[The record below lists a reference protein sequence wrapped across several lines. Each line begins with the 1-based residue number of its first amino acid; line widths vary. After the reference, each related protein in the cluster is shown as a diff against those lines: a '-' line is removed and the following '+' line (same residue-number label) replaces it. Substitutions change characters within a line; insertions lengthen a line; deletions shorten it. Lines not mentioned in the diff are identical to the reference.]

1 MKQHSCCCFFR
12 SKRMSYNP
20 IQAGHTCIACKHT
33 AFEQLTK
40 HTSPTACRKALT
52 PTKRQGTTQGCTP
65 VASPD
70 TPPHGTANT
79 PWLNQTS
86 HHQHV
91 HQLHARLLSA
101 QADVRPGHTAQSRA
115 AVPPG
120 VHQRASQSHRTHV
133 HVLSR

>member
-1 MKQHSCCCFFR
+1 
-12 SKRMSYNP
+12 MSYNP

-86 HHQHV
+86 HHQHRLMCGQDTQHSHV
-91 HQLHARLLSA
+91 QLCRRVYIRE
-101 QADVRPGHTAQSRA
+101 QAKATGSM
-115 AVPPG
+115 
-120 VHQRASQSHRTHV
+120 SMC
-133 HVLSR
+133 